1 MNDSQN
7 RKRETIVRV
16 RDFGAGRASDF
27 AATSLANQ
35 IFTQFATALTKL
47 DELAA
52 SQASGMGA
60 SREGTS
66 TRDDAR
72 EELRRRMEAISR
84 TARAIAIDSPGL
96 EEKFRVPRGENDQ
109 ILLAAARAFAV
120 DAVPFAAQFVA
131 HELPATFIDDLK
143 ASIANLETSISD
155 QSGAIG
161 GRVGSRAGIAA
172 ILEETMIA
180 LRKLDPIIRNKYA
193 DDPATLAEWTSAS
206 HIERAPQRKPE
217 SPPASTPPPKAGN
230 DQ

>member
-1 MNDSQN
+1 MNDSEN

-16 RDFGAGRASDF
+16 RDFGTGHAGDF

-35 IFTQFATALTKL
+35 IFNQFATALTKL

-52 SQASGMGA
+52 SQASGA
-60 SREGTS
+60 PREGTS

-84 TARAIAIDSPGL
+84 TARAIAIDTPGL
-96 EEKFRVPRGENDQ
+96 GEKFRVPRGENDQ
-109 ILLAAARAFAV
+109 TLLAAARAFAA

-143 ASIANLETSISD
+143 ASIANLEAAIGD
-155 QSGAIG
+155 QSGAVG
-161 GRVGSRAGIAA
+161 GRVGARAGIAA
-172 ILEETMIA
+172 ILEEATIA

-193 DDPATLAEWTSAS
+193 NDPATLAEWTSAS
-206 HIERAPQRKPE
+206 HIERAPKRKAE
-217 SPPASTPPPKAGN
+217 SSPSTPPPPPK
-230 DQ
+230 Q

>member
-16 RDFGAGRASDF
+16 RDFGSGHASDF

-47 DELAA
+47 DELAT
-52 SQASGMGA
+52 SQASGIGA

-66 TRDDAR
+66 TREDAR

-84 TARAIAIDSPGL
+84 TARAIAIDTPGL
-96 EEKFRVPRGENDQ
+96 EKLFRVPRGENDQ
-109 ILLAAARAFAV
+109 IMLAAARAFAA

-143 ASIANLETSISD
+143 ASIANLEAAISD
-155 QSGAIG
+155 QSGAQ
-161 GRVGSRAGIAA
+161 S
-172 ILEETMIA
+172 
-180 LRKLDPIIRNKYA
+180 
-193 DDPATLAEWTSAS
+193 AT
-206 HIERAPQRKPE
+206 
-217 SPPASTPPPKAGN
+217 G
-230 DQ
+230 

>member
-1 MNDSQN
+1 MNDSEN

-16 RDFGAGRASDF
+16 RDFGTGHSSDF
-27 AATSLANQ
+27 AANSLANQ
-35 IFTQFATALTKL
+35 IFTQFATALTEL
-47 DELAA
+47 DGLAA
-52 SQASGMGA
+52 SQASGA

-66 TRDDAR
+66 TREDAR

-84 TARAIAIDSPGL
+84 TARAIAIDTPGL

-109 ILLAAARAFAV
+109 ILLAAARAFAA

-143 ASIANLETSISD
+143 ASIANLEAAIGK

-161 GRVGSRAGIAA
+161 DRVGARAGIAA
-172 ILEETMIA
+172 ILDETMIA

-193 DDPATLAEWTSAS
+193 NDPATLAEWTSAS
-206 HIERAPQRKPE
+206 HIERAPKRKAQ
-217 SPPASTPPPKAGN
+217 SPPSTPPPKAAN
-230 DQ
+230 DH

>member
-16 RDFGAGRASDF
+16 RDFGSDHASDF

-35 IFTQFATALTKL
+35 MFTQVATAVTKL
-47 DELAA
+47 DGLAA
-52 SQASGMGA
+52 SQASGA
-60 SREGTS
+60 PREGTS

-84 TARAIAIDSPGL
+84 TARAIAIDTPGL
-96 EEKFRVPRGENDQ
+96 EEKFREPRGENDQ
-109 ILLAAARAFAV
+109 ILLAAARAFAT

-143 ASIANLETSISD
+143 ASIAKLEAAIGN

-161 GRVGSRAGIAA
+161 DRVGAGAGIAA
-172 ILEETMIA
+172 ILEEAMIA

-193 DDPATLAEWTSAS
+193 NDPATLAEWTSAS
-206 HIERAPQRKPE
+206 HIERAPKRKAE
-217 SPPASTPPPKAGN
+217 SPPSTPPPKAAN
-230 DQ
+230 DH

>member
-27 AATSLANQ
+27 AANSLANQ
-35 IFTQFATALTKL
+35 IFTQFATALTEL
-47 DELAA
+47 DGLAA
-52 SQASGMGA
+52 SQASGIGA

-72 EELRRRMEAISR
+72 EDLRGRMEAISR

-96 EEKFRVPRGENDQ
+96 EKKFRVPRGENDQ
-109 ILLAAARAFAV
+109 ILLAAARAFAA
-120 DAVPFAAQFVA
+120 DAVPFTAQFVA
-131 HELPATFIDDLK
+131 HELAATFIDDLK
-143 ASIANLETSISD
+143 ASIANLEAAISD

-161 GRVGSRAGIAA
+161 DRVGARAGIAA
-172 ILEETMIA
+172 ILEEATIA

-193 DDPATLAEWTSAS
+193 NDPATLAEWTSVS
-206 HIERAPQRKPE
+206 HIERAPKRKTVT
-217 SPPASTPPPKAGN
+217 PPATPPPKAAN
-230 DQ
+230 DH

>member
-16 RDFGAGRASDF
+16 RDFGTHHVSDF

-52 SQASGMGA
+52 SQASGTGA

-66 TRDDAR
+66 TREDAR
-72 EELRRRMEAISR
+72 EDLRRRMEAISR
-84 TARAIAIDSPGL
+84 TARAIAIDTPGL
-96 EEKFRVPRGENDQ
+96 EKLFRVPRGENDQ
-109 ILLAAARAFAV
+109 IMLAAARAFAA

-131 HELPATFIDDLK
+131 HELPETFIDDLK
-143 ASIANLETSISD
+143 ASIANLEAAISH

-161 GRVGSRAGIAA
+161 ERAGSRAGIAA
-172 ILEETMIA
+172 ILEETMIT
-180 LRKLDPIIRNKYA
+180 LRKLDPIVRNKYA

-206 HIERAPQRKPE
+206 HIERAPKRKAE
-217 SPPASTPPPKAGN
+217 SPSSTPPPKPEK